1 MRLPTVLLKAR
12 SPQSEKLVPF
22 QAILPMRLKGQVSGK
37 SNSQAEVA
45 CLQEIAVLLACMKAA
60 DFSETI
66 CAKEIGV
73 FKTCYKSFLDHKT
86 ATKKAQESGNLTPGA
101 NLNYKQLNKL
111 MKKYP
116 GPK

>member
-12 SPQSEKLVPF
+12 TPQSEKTVPF
-22 QAILPMRLKGQVSGK
+22 QAILPLRLKGQVSGK
-37 SNSQAEVA
+37 SDSQAEVA
-45 CLQEIAVLLACMKAA
+45 CLQEIAVLLACMKAS

-73 FKTCYKSFLDHKT
+73 FKSCYKSFLDRKT
-86 ATKKAQESGNLTPGA
+86 EAKKAQSSGILTPGM

-116 GPK
+116 SPK